1 LYNIDKK
8 DFMKYLFMLLLAFN
22 SEDIPSGSLIFAKDS
37 NFIVEQFTQSDIT
50 HVAIVAKENNEA
62 YVFEADK
69 PKVRKIL
76 LSEYLKKTK
85 VKLYISVPNEK
96 FDNEKLVGYLN
107 SQLNKKYSIENYNKK
122 RPSDKTVFCSQLV
135 VDCYNHCNVK
145 IFTYPSQ
152 YYAPG
157 DVWNVIIDKNVS
169 SVHVLK
175 EKTK

>member
-1 LYNIDKK
+1 
-8 DFMKYLFMLLLAFN
+8 MKYLFLLLLAFN
-22 SEDIPSGSLIFAKDS
+22 SEDVPSGSLIFVKDS

-50 HVAIVAKENNEA
+50 HVAIVAKENNEI

-69 PKVRKIL
+69 PKVTKTP
-76 LSEYLKKTK
+76 LSEYLKNTK
-85 VKLYISVPNEK
+85 EKLYVSFPNKK

-107 SQLNKKYSIENYNKK
+107 SQLNKKYSIENYGKNK
-122 RPSDKTVFCSQLV
+122 SNDKTVFCSQLV
-135 VDCYNHCNVK
+135 VNCYNHCDIKV
-145 IFTYPSQ
+145 FSYPAQ

-157 DVWNVIIDKNVS
+157 DVWDAIIDKNVS